1 MEIFKEFTFESAHRL
16 PNTPEGHKCR
26 NLHGHSF
33 RVRLHVEGPVDGHAG
48 WVTDFAD
55 IEEKFM
61 PFHKILDHN
70 YLNEVEGLENPT
82 SENIAKWIWDKLKP
96 VLPELT
102 GVTLF
107 ETCDGAAIYRGEER

>member
-1 MEIFKEFTFESAHRL
+1 MELFGIYLESAHRL

-33 RVRLHVEGPVDGHAG
+33 RVRLHVEGLVDGHAG